1 MASTNST
8 VVYPASFYTE
18 SHSTWVTVPTILFTV
33 LGTTLVGIRFWARR
47 VTSGLGPDD
56 WVCLAAFLFAIATN
70 GLFLA
75 MTHYGFGRHIKSLS
89 ADDRTEALFLYWVS
103 QITYKISL
111 QLTKI
116 SLLLLYM
123 RIFSHVRWFRRLSL
137 GLITVLV
144 LYGFASCITGL
155 VQCTPVARAWN
166 YAVAGSCIQLMKF
179 FIFNGAFA
187 LATDVIVLLLP
198 MPLVWRLQLP
208 LSQKIAL
215 IPVFGI
221 GIFIVITSTLRL
233 YALIATPS
241 ADTTYELMGT
251 LWTIIEFN
259 LALVCAS
266 LPTVRVML
274 VRMMPGRF
282 GSRATTYGSNEKRSA
297 KNGGVSW
304 GSKTSA
310 RDGWSRVGGTA
321 GDEAGPVEGINLT
334 AVSTKSVSRR
344 DETSSED
351 YIIEN
356 PTAVVLPGRGIHKTV
371 QYDVEY
377 GLADAK

>member
-8 VVYPASFYTE
+8 VVYPASFYAE
-18 SHSTWVTVPTILFTV
+18 SHSTWVTVPTVLFTV

-47 VTSGLGPDD
+47 VTSGLGADD
-56 WVCLAAFLFAIATN
+56 WVCLAALIFALATN

-123 RIFSHVRWFRRLSL
+123 RIFSHVSWFRRLSL

-187 LATDVIVLLLP
+187 LTTDVIVLLLP

-208 LSQKIAL
+208 LSQKLAL
-215 IPVFGI
+215 VPVFGI

-266 LPTVRVML
+266 LPTVRVLM
-274 VRMMPGRF
+274 VRMLPGRF
-282 GSRATTYGSNEKRSA
+282 EPRATYGSSEKRSA

-310 RDGWSRVGGTA
+310 NGWAR
-321 GDEAGPVEGINLT
+321 
-334 AVSTKSVSRR
+334 
-344 DETSSED
+344 
-351 YIIEN
+351 
-356 PTAVVLPGRGIHKTV
+356 
-371 QYDVEY
+371 
-377 GLADAK
+377 